1 MNLINDLSYR
11 QWQKRNS
18 LYFNQLD
25 KLTQQEIRK
34 KGYCNRGWNQVQKSW
49 AILQEYQGKIVT
61 IFDHKLAKGDLKG
74 AINLAIID
82 SQQTK
87 NLARDAIASL
97 EKNQQR
103 LDKLAKKT
111 LNKYQP
117 L

>member
-1 MNLINDLSYR
+1 MNLIDNLNYR

-18 LYFNQLD
+18 LFFNQLD
-25 KLTQQEIRK
+25 KLTKQEIRK

-49 AILQEYQGKIVT
+49 TILQQYQAKVVN
-61 IFDHKLAKGDLKG
+61 IFDHKLAKGDLHG
-74 AINLAIID
+74 AINIAIMD

-87 NLARDAIASL
+87 NIARDAIASL

-111 LNKYQP
+111 LNKYKP